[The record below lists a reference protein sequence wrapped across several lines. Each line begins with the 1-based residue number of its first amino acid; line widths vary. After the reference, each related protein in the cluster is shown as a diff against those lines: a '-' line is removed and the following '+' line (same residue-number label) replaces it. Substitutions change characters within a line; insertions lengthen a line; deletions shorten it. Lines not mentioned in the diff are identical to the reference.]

1 MRLNHER
8 SDDHSNRAEQTT
20 IVTAPTGELSPIEAA
35 IMDACNELHEVRKL
49 DDQAAGA
56 KIRQRLFLLIGK
68 YDETDGENHPNPAW
82 ARPNQRALALSASGE
97 ILRAIDTERMALKY
111 ADTDRRLEISLDNLC
126 DRCMRVGRYEEAIA
140 YFLRA
145 NDVAPQ
151 SVAVLLN
158 GAMALW
164 LGGYHKQAESIFAAL
179 CHQPEQ
185 LAPNGT
191 LAAYLACESRLTTMR
206 ADLPALDHLFK
217 MHEERNQAWRGRA
230 GGAS

>member
-1 MRLNHER
+1 MKLSHER
-8 SDDHSNRAEQTT
+8 TGNDTNRGADTT

-49 DDQAAGA
+49 GDDSVAATV
-56 KIRQRLFLLIGK
+56 RERLFRLIDR

-97 ILRAIDTERMALKY
+97 TLRAIDTERMALKY
-111 ADTDRRLEISLDNLC
+111 ADTNRRLEISLDNLC
-126 DRCMRVGRYEEAIA
+126 DRCMRAGRYEEAIA

-145 NDVAPQ
+145 HDVAPQ

-179 CHQPEQ
+179 CEQPAQ

-191 LAAYLACESRLTTMR
+191 LAAYLDCEPRLSQMR

-217 MHEERNQAWRGRA
+217 MHEARRAARSDRA